1 MFDFFA
7 NNPVVVLAII
17 FVLIRLLRG
26 SKGNK
31 TAAQKDRP
39 APGGKQARLANL
51 QELRDAVER
60 QSSSGRGGKAR
71 AGRLGDLKAALEDA
85 MREADRQF
93 SAGDRTAPAD
103 AGSTSPA
110 EVPAALPSPA
120 PADPYAFHS
129 LMNRG
134 EGAVA
139 DTSRVDYDTTA
150 TDYDTRGDAFAFRS
164 SSREPVDEE
173 YHLKG
178 FKKFRRAGGISTDPV
193 KVRAVGEDV
202 GVEDEGDPLL
212 IAIADHD
219 QLRRAVILQE
229 ILERPLALRRR

>member
-31 TAAQKDRP
+31 PAAQKG
-39 APGGKQARLANL
+39 AAASGGKKARLANL
-51 QELRDAVER
+51 EELRDAVER

-71 AGRLGDLKAALEDA
+71 ASRLGDLKAALDDA

-93 SAGDRTAPAD
+93 SSGDRTAPAD
-103 AGSTSPA
+103 AGGTPRA
-110 EVPAALPSPA
+110 EAPAALPSPA
-120 PADPYAFHS
+120 SADPYAFHS
-129 LMNRG
+129 LMNKE

-150 TDYDTRGDAFAFRS
+150 TDYDTKGDAFAFRS

-178 FKKFRRAGGISTDPV
+178 FKKFKRAGGLTTDPV

-202 GVEDEGDPLL
+202 GVEDDSDPLL
-212 IAIADHD
+212 IAMADHD